1 MGWPAY
7 LIRNASGQKRYPTGA
22 NREWERICSRMGID
36 RLWPDFN
43 PNAAMFAPHQYGA
56 VIVSDTGIVL
66 WLAGVLGSIYT
77 FGFWTVFRLYL
88 VPYLW

>member
-1 MGWPAY
+1 
-7 LIRNASGQKRYPTGA
+7 
-22 NREWERICSRMGID
+22 
-36 RLWPDFN
+36 
-43 PNAAMFAPHQYGA
+43 MFAPHQYGA